1 MPDAAG
7 NAKVPEG
14 FEILLEAGPLLVVRK
29 PAGLL
34 TQAPPGI
41 DNLES
46 RIKRFLKARDAKPG
60 GVYLAVIHRLDRP
73 VSGAIAF
80 CKHVRAA
87 RKLSEQF
94 EDRMVQKTYW
104 ALVASTPQ
112 PSAGT
117 WTDYLRKVPGEARSE
132 VVDRAH
138 PEAQLAILHYQVR
151 ASLGERTLLQ
161 IELET
166 GRTHQ
171 IRVQCAAHGLPILG
185 DEQYGSVVPFGPV
198 TPDERARAIALH
210 ARSLAFRHPMSGEPV
225 AVTARLPEYWPPEIE
240 SLAACGPQLP

>member
-1 MPDAAG
+1 MNAVVQPD
-7 NAKVPEG
+7 G

-41 DNLES
+41 DNLEL
-46 RIKRFLKARDAKPG
+46 RVKRFLKARDAKPG

-73 VSGAIAF
+73 VSGVIAF

-87 RKLSEQF
+87 RKLAQQF
-94 EDRMVQKTYW
+94 EDRTVRKTYW
-104 ALVASTPQ
+104 ALVGGRPEA
-112 PSAGT
+112 ARGT
-117 WTDYLRKVPGEARSE
+117 WTDYLRKIPGEARSE
-132 VVDRAH
+132 TTDPAH
-138 PEAQLAILHYQVR
+138 PDAQLAILHYQTR
-151 ASLGERTLLQ
+151 ADVGSQTLLE

-171 IRVQCAAHGLPILG
+171 IRVQCSAHGLPILG
-185 DEQYGSVVPFGPV
+185 DAQYGSAAAFGPD

-210 ARSLAFRHPMSGEPV
+210 ARGLEFRHPMSGEPV
-225 AVTARLPEYWPPEIE
+225 AVTADLPEYWPEWT
-240 SLAACGPQLP
+240 SRLA

>member
-1 MPDAAG
+1 MGDAVQPD
-7 NAKVPEG
+7 G
-14 FEILLEAGPLLVVRK
+14 FEVLLEAGPLLVLRK

-41 DNLES
+41 DNLEL
-46 RIKRFLKARDAKPG
+46 RVKRYLKARDEKSG

-87 RKLSEQF
+87 RKLWQQF
-94 EDRMVQKTYW
+94 EDRLVRKTYW
-104 ALVASTPQ
+104 ALIAGMP
-112 PSAGT
+112 ADACGT
-117 WTDYLRKVPGEARSE
+117 WTDYLRKVPGEPRSE
-132 VVDRAH
+132 VVDRAD
-138 PEAQLAILHYQVR
+138 PDAQTAILHYQVR
-151 ASLGERTLLQ
+151 GTFGGLTLLE

-171 IRVQCAAHGLPILG
+171 IRVQCTAHGFPILG
-185 DEQYGSVVPFGPV
+185 DAQYGSAIPFGPD

-210 ARSLAFRHPMSGEPV
+210 ARSLQFRHPMTGEDV
-225 AVTARLPEYWPPEIE
+225 AVTAKLPDYWPAEIE
-240 SLAACGPQLP
+240 PPPPNP